1 MARQLRAF
9 AVTVLALA
17 ALGVPAGLVWSALSP
32 RPPYRITE
40 GTASVLADPATQ
52 TLIAADGWFATVTG
66 GLGLA
71 CGALAW
77 FLSRHQQLAVLLG
90 LCGGSVLASFVTLW
104 TGTTFTFG
112 VIAVEASAEPG
123 VTFVA
128 GPLALTAD
136 GVLVSWPLL
145 AVGLFGLLEGM
156 HGYRESPLRTPYGI
170 GSHPPAVDPYRIGDP
185 PPRGD

>member
-1 MARQLRAF
+1 VARQVRAF

-17 ALGVPAGLVWSALSP
+17 ALGVPAGLLWSALSP
-32 RPPYRITE
+32 RPPYRVTD
-40 GTASVLADPATQ
+40 GASVLADPATQ
-52 TLIAADGWFATVTG
+52 TLIAADGWFATITG

-77 FLSRHQQLAVLLG
+77 FLSRYQQLAVLLG
-90 LCGGSVLASFVTLW
+90 LCGGGVLASFVTLW
-104 TGTTFTFG
+104 TGTTFTLG
-112 VIAVEASAEPG
+112 VVAVEASAAPG
-123 VTFVA
+123 VTLVA

-156 HGYRESPLRTPYGI
+156 HGYRESPLRAPYGI
-170 GSHPPAVDPYRIGDP
+170 GSRTPAMDPYRIGDP